1 MGILGGIPL
10 KSWDSFP
17 KLIPAR
23 NRLSLNSRNRNSCR
37 NSLRNVFD
45 VFDASSKCLFSQV
58 SGALKSLWR
67 LKSTWQHP
75 EGHTRPHKE
84 SKPGLWQRI
93 KTWLVTVC
101 SNVDMPIQ
109 RPKVR
114 SFHVSSGTHGITKWF
129 VLGWS
134 FILCKG
140 WSHQWEVMNPVRCM
154 QHKPHCWSVLH
165 SWTCNGQD

>member
-23 NRLSLNSRNRNSCR
+23 NLLSLNSRNRNSCR

-84 SKPGLWQRI
+84 SKPGLWQRAQMWTCQF
-93 KTWLVTVC
+93 KG
-101 SNVDMPIQ
+101 Q
-109 RPKVR
+109 RSEAFTSAVALMELPNDLFSVEA
-114 SFHVSSGTHGITKWF
+114 SSCAKAEAINRKWWTQC
-129 VLGWS
+129 GACNTNH
-134 FILCKG
+134 IA
-140 WSHQWEVMNPVRCM
+140 
-154 QHKPHCWSVLH
+154 VLH